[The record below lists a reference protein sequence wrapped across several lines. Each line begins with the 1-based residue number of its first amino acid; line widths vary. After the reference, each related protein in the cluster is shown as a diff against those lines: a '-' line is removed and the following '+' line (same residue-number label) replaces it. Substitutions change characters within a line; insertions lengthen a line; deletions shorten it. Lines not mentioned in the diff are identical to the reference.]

1 MTIQSTNWS
10 GYVQSTAQTG
20 TFTEVSDTFVV
31 PTITATPKGVQY
43 AADWVGIGG
52 YSSGDSTLVQDGIQA
67 YVHTKKHHTT
77 VSYDA
82 WTEHLPQAEKPL
94 DLTIS
99 AGDQVTATVQE
110 TAANHWLM
118 TVTDDTTGLSDSASV
133 IYTSSGES
141 VEAIHERPCIKSP
154 CTKAKDLA
162 HLAQTTNVTFAPG
175 SYSVAPAGA
184 TPVPQA
190 LLLPV
195 VGQSLDTVN
204 MINNRDVQIATPSNP
219 STQADGFVVADGSS
233 KPAPPST

>member
-10 GYVQSTAQTG
+10 GYVQSTNEAG

-31 PTITATPKGVQY
+31 PTITAMPKGVQY

-67 YVHTKKHHTT
+67 FVRTKKHHTT

-82 WTEHLPQAEKPL
+82 WTEHLPQVEKPL

-99 AGDQVTATVQE
+99 PGDTVTAIVQE
-110 TAANHWLM
+110 TTPDHWLM
-118 TVTDDTTGLSDSASV
+118 KVTDDTTGSSDSSSV

-175 SYSVAPAGA
+175 TYSVAPAGT
-184 TPVPQA
+184 TPVPQP
-190 LLLPV
+190 LLLQV
-195 VGQSLDTVN
+195 AGQSLDTVN
-204 MINNRDVQIATPSNP
+204 MINNQGAQIATSSNP
-219 STQADGFVVADGSS
+219 STASDGFVVADGSS